1 MRAAGVAV
9 VAVIAAGCA
18 RRLPPQTPTAALYR
32 DLERLVSVEATAG
45 WSIDRLEVEGLL
57 PAALDSVCRVDAV
70 DRATLLAWVDTEITR
85 AGGPLEDAWRRA
97 GKQMSEVEHLLTLT
111 RIRLVLDHAMTA
123 APADCPF
130 WIEPDPAFA
139 GRQISDDRWQLSFGG
154 GGKGIV
160 VIQGGRSDLNAGG
173 AGRVLLGRTFGVHG
187 GLYLGVEAGAS
198 ASFPKDDSGT
208 RSGLVLGF
216 DTVVPLVYRYRLV
229 NTYLEVEAGWLGH
242 VTEEALE
249 TVDHGLHVGVA
260 FGGRA
265 TRTRFLF
272 PGAALGV
279 SYERTFPDDGPSLN
293 MVKIG
298 FRVAFDWDL

>member
-1 MRAAGVAV
+1 MRAAALVAIVLGVA
-9 VAVIAAGCA
+9 GCGQ
-18 RRLPPQTPTAALYR
+18 RLPPEKPTAALYR
-32 DLERLVSVEATAG
+32 DLERLVTVEATSG

-70 DRATLLAWVDTEITR
+70 DRASLLAWIDTEITR
-85 AGGPLEDAWRRA
+85 AGGPLEAAWRRA
-97 GKQMSEVEHLLTLT
+97 GKRMSKVARLQTLT
-111 RIRLVLDHAMTA
+111 RVRMVLDHAMTA

-130 WIEPDPAFA
+130 WIEPEANFA

-154 GGKGIV
+154 GGKGIIV
-160 VIQGGRSDLNAGG
+160 VQDGRTDLNAGG
-173 AGRVLLGRTFGVHG
+173 AGRALLGRTFGAHG
-187 GLYLGVEAGAS
+187 GLYLGLEMGAS
-198 ASFPKDDSGT
+198 ASFPKDETGD

-216 DTVVPLVYRYRLV
+216 DTVAPLVYRHRLV
-229 NTYLEVEAGWLGH
+229 NTYFEVEAGWLGH
-242 VTEEALE
+242 VTEEDLQ
-249 TVDHGLHVGVA
+249 TVDHGVHVGLA

-272 PGAALGV
+272 PGAAFGV
-279 SYERTFPDDGPSLN
+279 SYERTWPDEGPSLN